1 METIRSNEEGNSQH
15 FPISILLSR
24 SELLIQN
31 TSLEDNGTYHCEAR
45 NKAARAV
52 SNFTLHVTSVV
63 DSPEILKVYRTVHHS

>member
-1 METIRSNEEGNSQH
+1 MGEIGNSLC
-15 FPISILLSR
+15 FFR

-52 SNFTLHVTSVV
+52 SNFTLHVTSVI
-63 DSPEILKVYRTVHHS
+63 DAPEILKVKKEEKRRNIANG